1 MFWKLLTPFLFLSLV
16 QAQVLTSG
24 SPQEVGMSG
33 ERLSRIDGIVHSAI
47 ERNEVPGAVVLVMR
61 RGKIVYRKA
70 FGDRAQVPVREPM
83 TEDTIFDLAS
93 LTKVMATATSIMI
106 LVEDGRVS
114 LSDPASNYLP
124 RFAKHNKG
132 SITLL
137 QLLTHYSGLRPDLDL
152 NDPWQ
157 GYETA
162 MERVYRE
169 QLLVLP
175 GEKFIYSD
183 INYLILAEIVRQVTE
198 EPLQVFSSRRIFKPL
213 GMSETGFM
221 PSSELQVRIAP
232 TEFRE
237 GRMLRGEVHDPT
249 ASRMGGVAGHA
260 GLFSTPDDTAL
271 YAQMILNRG
280 RYRGVRI
287 LSPLSVL
294 KMSTPQS
301 PDGEQDWRGIGFDIR
316 TPLSANRGDLFP
328 IGSFGHTGFTG
339 TSLWIDPYNEVV
351 VLIFTSRLH
360 PDGQGNV
367 TSLRKRVA
375 SVVAASLIETPS
387 LRKHY

>member
-1 MFWKLLTPFLFLSLV
+1 MFWKLLTPFLFLTLV

-33 ERLSRIDGIVHSAI
+33 KRLSRIDGIVHSAI

-83 TEDTIFDLAS
+83 TEDTIFDVAS
-93 LTKVMATATSIMI
+93 LTKVMATATSVMI

-198 EPLQVFSSRRIFKPL
+198 EPLHVFSSRRIFKPL

-221 PSSELQVRIAP
+221 PSSELHGRIAP

>member
-83 TEDTIFDLAS
+83 TEDTIFDVAS

-198 EPLQVFSSRRIFKPL
+198 EPLHVFSSRRIFKPL

>member
-1 MFWKLLTPFLFLSLV
+1 MFWKLLTPFLCLTLL

-24 SPQEVGMSG
+24 SPQEVGISG

-47 ERNEVPGAVVLVMR
+47 ERNEVPGAVVLVIR

-70 FGDRAQVPVREPM
+70 FGDRARVPVREPM
-83 TEDTIFDLAS
+83 TVDTIFDMAS
-93 LTKVMATATSIMI
+93 LTKVMATATSVMI
-106 LVEDGRVS
+106 LVEEGRVS
-114 LSDPASNYLP
+114 LTDPASNYLP
-124 RFAKHNKG
+124 RFAKYDKD

-152 NDPWQ
+152 DDPWQ
-157 GYETA
+157 GYEA
-162 MERVYRE
+162 ALERAYRE

-175 GEKFIYSD
+175 GEEFIYSD
-183 INYLILAEIVRQVTE
+183 INYLILAEIVRQVSG
-198 EPLQVFSSRRIFKPL
+198 EPLHVFSSRRIFKPL

-339 TSLWIDPYNEVV
+339 TSLWIDPYSEVV

-367 TSLRKRVA
+367 TPLRKRVA
-375 SVVAASLIETPS
+375 TVVAASLIETPS
-387 LRKHY
+387 LRKLY

>member
-83 TEDTIFDLAS
+83 TEDTIFDVAS

-137 QLLTHYSGLRPDLDL
+137 QLLTHYTGLRPDLDL

-198 EPLQVFSSRRIFKPL
+198 EPLHVFSSRRIFKPL

-339 TSLWIDPYNEVV
+339 TSLWIDPYSEVA

-367 TSLRKRVA
+367 TPLRKRVA

>member
-83 TEDTIFDLAS
+83 TEDTIFDVAS

-198 EPLQVFSSRRIFKPL
+198 EPLHVFSSRRIFKPL

-316 TPLSANRGDLFP
+316 TLLSANRGDLFP

-351 VLIFTSRLH
+351 VLVFTSRLH

>member
-83 TEDTIFDLAS
+83 TEDTIFDVAS

-198 EPLQVFSSRRIFKPL
+198 EPLHVFSSRRIFKPL

-237 GRMLRGEVHDPT
+237 GRMLCGEVHDPT

>member
-83 TEDTIFDLAS
+83 TEDTIFDVAS

-198 EPLQVFSSRRIFKPL
+198 EPLHVFSSRRIFKPL

-316 TPLSANRGDLFP
+316 TLLSANRGDLFP

>member
-1 MFWKLLTPFLFLSLV
+1 MFWKLLTPILFLTLV

-83 TEDTIFDLAS
+83 TEDTIFDVAS
-93 LTKVMATATSIMI
+93 LTKVMATATSVMI

-198 EPLQVFSSRRIFKPL
+198 EPLNEFSSRRIFKPL

-221 PSSELQVRIAP
+221 PSSELHVRIAP

>member
-83 TEDTIFDLAS
+83 TEDTIFDVAS

-162 MERVYRE
+162 MDRVYRE
-169 QLLVLP
+169 Q
-175 GEKFIYSD
+175 
-183 INYLILAEIVRQVTE
+183 
-198 EPLQVFSSRRIFKPL
+198 
-213 GMSETGFM
+213 
-221 PSSELQVRIAP
+221 
-232 TEFRE
+232 
-237 GRMLRGEVHDPT
+237 
-249 ASRMGGVAGHA
+249 
-260 GLFSTPDDTAL
+260 
-271 YAQMILNRG
+271 
-280 RYRGVRI
+280 
-287 LSPLSVL
+287 
-294 KMSTPQS
+294 
-301 PDGEQDWRGIGFDIR
+301 
-316 TPLSANRGDLFP
+316 
-328 IGSFGHTGFTG
+328 
-339 TSLWIDPYNEVV
+339 
-351 VLIFTSRLH
+351 
-360 PDGQGNV
+360 
-367 TSLRKRVA
+367 
-375 SVVAASLIETPS
+375 
-387 LRKHY
+387 